1 MNLGSKQHPIDIHPY
16 DLEELVN
23 RFTING
29 VMSHDGP
36 PEDPDLVQIDETWYR
51 MTTSVPAKTKRIA

>member
-1 MNLGSKQHPIDIHPY
+1 MNLGSKQYPIDIHPY

-23 RFTING
+23 G
-29 VMSHDGP
+29 VMSYEGS